1 MKFFLL
7 QNKQNKPCSS
17 EALFDTLVIVFA
29 LPLLPRKWQLF
40 KHHLFQTLLQQFQRL
55 APMLGKLLIHSWKA
69 IAADTEFLDRRG
81 PILYLGLLILIG
93 LLSINLSIVSTI
105 MQCEPFD
112 MMQTMILFGLCHVL
126 AIRVKGW

>member
-1 MKFFLL
+1 
-7 QNKQNKPCSS
+7 
-17 EALFDTLVIVFA
+17 
-29 LPLLPRKWQLF
+29 
-40 KHHLFQTLLQQFQRL
+40 
-55 APMLGKLLIHSWKA
+55 MLGKLLIHFWKA

-93 LLSINLSIVSTI
+93 LLATNLSIVSAT

-126 AIRVKGW
+126 AIQVKGW